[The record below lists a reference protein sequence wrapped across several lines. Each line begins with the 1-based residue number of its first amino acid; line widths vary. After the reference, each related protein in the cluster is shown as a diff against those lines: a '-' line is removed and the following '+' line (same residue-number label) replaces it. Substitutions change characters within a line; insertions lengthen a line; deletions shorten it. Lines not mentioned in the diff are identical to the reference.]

1 MHEKVVARVG
11 LLSEALDDARGHR
24 EGGDSG
30 RADHRVDFL
39 VLRQEEV
46 ENLRRDDAAS
56 GVEDEG
62 YEAHADDGERAEVD
76 ELIAGHSGGDREAEE
91 YRHDV
96 GHFVLR
102 GLREALGDA
111 ADAEHIAEHDEAEQ
125 RDGGRRDKAADYRY
139 RYREEEEL
147 GLRDGTRRVGHA
159 HLALFL
165 SRKGL
170 DDRRLD
176 ERDERH
182 VCVGRYRNRP
192 QQVRREARRNVYR
205 GRAVGGSDDAYRGRL
220 IYIVVEDEVGDPHGE
235 EDTGL
240 RREAEEEDLRVREQ
254 RREVA
259 HGSDRDEYQQRE
271 YLRRYAEVEEHLQSA
286 VHDAAAFDYLVER
299 RGKRKVDEYRAEA
312 HRQQQ
317 VRLKVL
323 LDGHV
328 HQEAAHTYHYQAL
341 IGYSLKGRHK

>member
-1 MHEKVVARVG
+1 MT
-11 LLSEALDDARGHR
+11 
-24 EGGDSG
+24 
-30 RADHRVDFL
+30 RADIGKA
-39 VLRQEEV
+39 EIP
-46 ENLRRDDAAS
+46 AAPT
-56 GVEDEG
+56 
-62 YEAHADDGERAEVD
+62 
-76 ELIAGHSGGDREAEE
+76 I
-91 YRHDV
+91 
-96 GHFVLR
+96 
-102 GLREALGDA
+102 GL
-111 ADAEHIAEHDEAEQ
+111 
-125 RDGGRRDKAADYRY
+125 
-139 RYREEEEL
+139 
-147 GLRDGTRRVGHA
+147 T
-159 HLALFL
+159 FL
-165 SRKGL
+165 SFGRKRLRIFAVMTPPAVSRTKAMRPMPMMASVPRLTNLSPVIAAEIEKPRSIVTMLAISFCAACERRSVTPLTRSTLPNMTKPSSATEAGAMRPQGL

-205 GRAVGGSDDAYRGRL
+205 GRAVGGSDDAYRGGL
-220 IYIVVEDEVGDPHGE
+220 VDVVVENEVGDPHRE

-240 RREAEEEDLRVREQ
+240 RRKSEEEDLRVREQ

-286 VHDAAAFDYLVER
+286 VHNAAAFDYLVER

-328 HQEAAHTYHYQAL
+328 HKEAAHTYHYQAL